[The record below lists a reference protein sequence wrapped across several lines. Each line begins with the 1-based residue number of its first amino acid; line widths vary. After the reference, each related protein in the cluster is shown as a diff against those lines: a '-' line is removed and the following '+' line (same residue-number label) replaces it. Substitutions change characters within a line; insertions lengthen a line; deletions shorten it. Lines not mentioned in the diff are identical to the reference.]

1 MSNLGLLMAMK
12 YTDILFI
19 CPVGGDFYD
28 TDYRYT
34 LGSAYIIAYLR
45 NNGYKAE
52 QFISKKSFNVGECT
66 TEILKFKPKIIGFTV
81 LNSNYMQSVLISRG
95 LKRIDPRII
104 TIFGGPTP
112 TVQSEDILE
121 CESSVDICVRG
132 EGEEVAL
139 KLLNDLKANDFNLE
153 KANLEKIGGI
163 TFKRKNI
170 VIANPDSDILS
181 SNKSVK
187 YYIDKYPSPYLSK
200 VISASQ
206 AFPLGIITARG
217 CNQNCVY
224 CNCAVMSKRN
234 IYFHSTKR
242 VIEELSYINE
252 NRSSKFPIPII
263 DDGFTII
270 PSRAK
275 EICEKIIDYP
285 LDIPLAC
292 ITRAD
297 KIDKELLDLMKQA
310 GFQLIGFSLESAVP
324 KVLRS
329 IGKVNP
335 PDKNDNMNYEK
346 EKFYIQN
353 LQDMTT
359 YAKKIGM
366 HPVFVSIMVGLPG
379 ETYQDALKTIKLVN
393 KLDIDYYAHNK
404 FHIYKGTPI
413 YKNYK
418 DYNYKVKQLGRIN
431 RIFISNTHPYDV
443 NQIKYG
449 INSAERQNYKN
460 ANYKSL
466 KILTGNPDTEKCRT
480 FFNNIIINSNII
492 KEDLIKWLHDNL
504 ALNGSIVQI
513 YSSKTKFEEWD
524 DKNMES
530 FYDTLAP
537 TKDYNK
543 YYWEKKKSSM
553 ILKSE
558 WMPNYGD
565 DVGIPIIFKDY
576 TSALK
581 LYNKTNKKVENIIC
595 VENSSK
601 DTSSL
606 LEFLEKITE
615 IDDPF
620 NYLLEKK
627 PLPQFMNFCR
637 WTTNPANCQTL
648 DTAII
653 DQDNI
658 KICWFSD
665 PIAKVGVPFSKIKEN
680 IMKIHIN
687 TIVKRQCKKC
697 VRFSDCNK
705 CYFTY
710 PISNDEYCNFQTENN
725 RSIATNLIIS
735 LNLLKDLVFEPIT
748 LLDY

>member
-1 MSNLGLLMAMK
+1 MTMK

-19 CPVGGDFYD
+19 CPAGGDLYD
-28 TDYRYT
+28 TAFRYT

-45 NNGYKAE
+45 NNGYMAH
-52 QFISKKSFNVGECT
+52 QFISKKSFNIEECT
-66 TEILKFKPKIIGFTV
+66 REILKFKPKVIGFTV
-81 LNSNYMQSVLISRG
+81 YNSNYMQCVLLSRG
-95 LKRIDPRII
+95 LKRINPKII

-132 EGEEVAL
+132 EGEEVSF
-139 KLLNDLKANDFNLE
+139 KLLNSLKANDHNLQ
-153 KANLEKIGGI
+153 KTNLEKIWGI
-163 TFKRKNI
+163 TFRRKNA
-170 VIANPDSDILS
+170 VITNPDSDILS

-187 YYIDKYPSPYLSK
+187 YYIDKYPSPYLSD

-224 CNCAVMSKRN
+224 CNCAIMNKRN
-234 IYFHSTKR
+234 IYFHSTNR
-242 VIEELSYINE
+242 VIGELSYIKE
-252 NRSSKFPIPII
+252 NRSSKFPIPIN

-275 EICEKIIDYP
+275 EICEKIIEYP

-310 GFQLIGFSLESAVP
+310 SFKSIGFSLESAVP

-335 PDKNDNMNYEK
+335 PDKKDNMNYER
-346 EKFYIQN
+346 EKFYIRN
-353 LQDMTT
+353 LQDMTV

-379 ETYQDALKTIKLVN
+379 ETYPDALKTLKLVK
-393 KLDIDYYAHNK
+393 KLDIDYYAHNNL
-404 FHIYKGTPI
+404 HIYKGTPI
-413 YKNYK
+413 FQNHSK
-418 DYNYKVKQLGRIN
+418 YNYIIKNIGKRN
-431 RIFISNTHPYDV
+431 PIFTKNSYPYDV
-443 NQIKYG
+443 NKIKLG
-449 INSAERQNYKN
+449 KNSAERQTRKN
-460 ANYKSL
+460 EDYKSL
-466 KILTGNPDTEKCRT
+466 KILSGNLDTEKCRN

-492 KEDLIKWLHDNL
+492 KENLIKWLHDNL
-504 ALNGSIVQI
+504 ALNGSIIQI
-513 YSSKTKFEEWD
+513 YSSKKKFKEWD
-524 DKNMES
+524 DKNMEI
-530 FYDTLAP
+530 FCDTLAP
-537 TKDYNK
+537 TKYYKK
-543 YYWEKKKSSM
+543 YYWEKKKGSM
-553 ILKSE
+553 LLKSE
-558 WMPNYGD
+558 RMPNYGD
-565 DVGIPIIFKDY
+565 DVGMIIKFIDS

-581 LYNKTNKKVENIIC
+581 QYNKTNKKVENLIC
-595 VENSSK
+595 VENSIK

-606 LEFLEKITE
+606 LGFLEKITE

-627 PLPQFMNFCR
+627 PLPQIMNICR
-637 WTTNPANCQTL
+637 WTNTPANCQTL

-680 IMKIHIN
+680 IEKIHLN
-687 TIVKRQCKKC
+687 TIFKRQCKKC

-710 PISNDEYCNFQTENN
+710 PISDDEYCNFQKGNN
-725 RSIATNLIIS
+725 MSIATNLINS
-735 LNLLKDLVFEPIT
+735 LNLLKDLVFEPTSI
-748 LLDY
+748 LDY

>member
-153 KANLEKIGGI
+153 KTNLEKIGGI

-234 IYFHSTKR
+234 IYFHSSKR
-242 VIEELSYINE
+242 VIGELSYINE

-335 PDKNDNMNYEK
+335 PDKKDNMNYER

-353 LQDMTT
+353 LQDMTA

-418 DYNYKVKQLGRIN
+418 DYNYNVKPYGSKN

-443 NQIKYG
+443 NRIEYG
-449 INSAERQNYKN
+449 TNSAERQNYKYIDYN
-460 ANYKSL
+460 AL
-466 KILTGNPDTEKCRT
+466 KILSINPVNDQGRN
-480 FFNNIIINSNII
+480 FFNNIILKSNFI
-492 KEDLIKWLHDNL
+492 EERLVEWMQENL
-504 ALNGSIVQI
+504 ALNGELIQI
-513 YSSKTKFEEWD
+513 YSNKREFE
-524 DKNMES
+524 K
-530 FYDTLAP
+530 YDEINKGIIYDYLLP
-537 TKDYNK
+537 TKHHK
-543 YYWEKKKSSM
+543 CYYWEKINGKNL
-553 ILKSE
+553 LKSE
-558 WMPNYGD
+558 RMSYLGD
-565 DVGIPIIFKDY
+565 ENGLIIEFKNTKSSLYEY
-576 TSALK
+576 TQK
-581 LYNKTNKKVENIIC
+581 NVENIISIERDPTD
-595 VENSSK
+595 VK
-601 DTSSL
+601 IF
-606 LEFLEKITE
+606 LEFLNDLSEKE
-615 IDDPF
+615 NPYNF
-620 NYLLEKK
+620 LLESNM
-627 PLPQFMNFCR
+627 LPHFLNICK
-637 WTTNPANCQTL
+637 WTSNLANCRTL
-648 DTAII
+648 ETAILE
-653 DQDNI
+653 DNHI
-658 KICWFSD
+658 KICWYSD
-665 PIAKVGVPFSKIKEN
+665 PIAEVGHSFGYIKQKIKQILFDTEK
-680 IMKIHIN
+680 M
-687 TIVKRQCKKC
+687 KKC
-697 VRFSDCNK
+697 KLCTISKFCNK
-705 CYFTY
+705 CAY
-710 PISNDEYCNFQTENN
+710 PFPLSSKVYCRFRKMNDLTKT
-725 RSIATNLIIS
+725 ADLINS
-735 LNLLKDLVFEPIT
+735 FSVLKDLIFEPIT